1 MTRTIFKDVAVSL
14 LVSAALAIAIA
25 LMWYAMVTRAHAD
38 GLLVPPPP
46 PPAYG
51 YGPPPPPLYS
61 LPTPGFQGPPSQ
73 SCIETAIQ
81 LAYQTG
87 SRQVGNA
94 AAEAC
99 RYFAPVN
106 FPYARNRYYGP
117 PLGWQPPR

>member
-1 MTRTIFKDVAVSL
+1 MTRRSRDVVLSLAV
-14 LVSAALAIAIA
+14 AGALATSIAMI
-25 LMWYAMVTRAHAD
+25 WFAMVTKARAD
-38 GLLVPPPP
+38 GLLMPP

-51 YGPPPPPLYS
+51 PPPPTLYS

-73 SCIETAIQ
+73 SCLETAIQ

-99 RYFAPVN
+99 RYFAPVS

>member
-1 MTRTIFKDVAVSL
+1 MTRTARDAIMSL
-14 LVSAALAIAIA
+14 LAAAALAASLAIIWTA
-25 LMWYAMVTRAHAD
+25 IISKARAD
-38 GLLVPPPP
+38 GLR
-46 PPAYG
+46 
-51 YGPPPPPLYS
+51 GPPPVAYGPRPTLYS
-61 LPTPGFQGPPSQ
+61 LPTPGFQRPPSQ
-73 SCIETAIQ
+73 SCVETAIQ

-99 RYFAPVN
+99 RYFAPVD

>member
-1 MTRTIFKDVAVSL
+1 MTRTSRNAITSL
-14 LVSAALAIAIA
+14 LVAAALAAAIA
-25 LMWYAMVTRAHAD
+25 TILFGMVTKARAD
-38 GLLVPPPP
+38 GLLGL

-51 YGPPPPPLYS
+51 PRPPLYS
-61 LPTPGFQGPPSQ
+61 LPTPGFQRPPSQ
-73 SCIETAIQ
+73 SCVETAIQ

-99 RYFAPVN
+99 RYFAPVD

-117 PLGWQPPR
+117 PLGWQPPPGPPPQ